1 MQHEQSFKNTN
12 IDVATQR
19 GKRDTPKNYNLNKIK
34 LQNKNHATC
43 VNKTLPNNWKT
54 KLSLPPKKAPPS
66 LYTKIYHYLETLH
79 NQYTEPIPNFTDMLQ
94 NNFLIS
100 DFLF

>member
-34 LQNKNHATC
+34 LQNKIMQHVLT
-43 VNKTLPNNWKT
+43 KHYPTIEKP

-66 LYTKIYHYLETLH
+66 LYTKKYDYLETLH

>member
-34 LQNKNHATC
+34 LQNKIMQHVLTKHYPTIEKPSYPYHPRKHHPAYTQKYITTLKHFTTNIPSQSLTSQTC
-43 VNKTLPNNWKT
+43 YKTT
-54 KLSLPPKKAPPS
+54 S
-66 LYTKIYHYLETLH
+66 
-79 NQYTEPIPNFTDMLQ
+79 
-94 NNFLIS
+94 
-100 DFLF
+100 